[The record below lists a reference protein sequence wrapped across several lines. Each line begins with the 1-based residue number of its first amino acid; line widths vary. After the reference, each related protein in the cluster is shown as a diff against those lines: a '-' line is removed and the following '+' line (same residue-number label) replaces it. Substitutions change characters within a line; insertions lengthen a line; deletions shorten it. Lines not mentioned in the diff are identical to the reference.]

1 MDATFFSMND
11 FKDGLLVG
19 SIGMILDCIS
29 GYLMYK
35 GRGAIATILLI
46 IGIALM
52 WGSMDMVLQFKIR
65 QVSGFTE
72 GALQFWPMIMSA
84 SLMITTYTIFKHLH
98 SLTAKNPPKQHTNKV
113 IITKSETSWP

>member
-1 MDATFFSMND
+1 MDATLFSMND

-19 SIGMILDCIS
+19 SIIGMILDCVS

-46 IGIALM
+46 MGIALM
-52 WGSMDMVLQFKIR
+52 WESMDMVLQFKIS

-72 GALQFWPMIMSA
+72 GALQFRPMIISA

-98 SLTAKNPPKQHTNKV
+98 SLRVQHDV
-113 IITKSETSWP
+113 ER